1 MEFVPLLEDIELM
14 IPVGAWVIEEA
25 CRQTREWQD
34 AGHDNLRVSVNLSLR
49 QFRAAS
55 LVGSVRHALEESG
68 LDGKYLELELTE
80 SVLADDVD
88 KARYIL
94 HKLRALGTGLAI
106 DDFGTGYSSLSYL
119 INFPVTCL
127 KIDRVFIA
135 DVAANKAHAALT
147 TAIVAM
153 AASLGL
159 DTVAEGVETSE
170 QLAFITDVGCC
181 EVQGFW
187 YSPPVPAQEFPAVVA
202 AIEQQSAPRQISEV
216 S

>member
-1 MEFVPLLEDIELM
+1 M
-14 IPVGAWVIEEA
+14 EEA
-25 CRQTREWQD
+25 CRQASAWH
-34 AGHDNLRVSVNLSLR
+34 ASGYPHLRVSVNLSLR

-55 LVGSVRHALEESG
+55 LVDAVCHALQESS
-68 LDGKYLELELTE
+68 LDGRYLELELTE
-80 SVLADDVD
+80 SVLADNVD
-88 KARYIL
+88 KARHVL
-94 HKLRALGTGLAI
+94 QKLKALGVGVAI

-127 KIDRVFIA
+127 KVDRVFIT

-153 AASLGL
+153 AESLGL

-170 QLAFITDVGCC
+170 QLEFISALGCS

-187 YSPPVPAQEFPAVVA
+187 FSPPVSAHEFPAAIA
-202 AIEQQSAPRQISEV
+202 AIEQRSAPRRISDA